1 MEGEIRTRRVEGPHQ
16 GVASSFMQLLSV
28 THYSAFTHIIH
39 LALHQNS
46 IIVGRRA
53 ARLRR
58 AFGRAFVRAA
68 RPIAVRGG
76 RNCKHLPRFSFPLTA
91 PRRVSAPK
99 KRWANEG
106 ANATLLDK
114 HTDGRTR
121 VVVGIEGGVDDR
133 RAIERWAKASFTGPS
148 ERDDRQTT
156 QQMILTSREEGRIM
170 TLMQNVLPAPHS
182 RIS

>member
-1 MEGEIRTRRVEGPHQ
+1 MEGEIRTRRVEGESQ
-16 GVASSFMQLLSV
+16 LYLILATSSCNSLFSIH
-28 THYSAFTHIIH
+28 THYPSCSTSK
-39 LALHQNS
+39 LNY
-46 IIVGRRA
+46 RRTPGEQCRSLRCA
-53 ARLRR
+53 SRLRCS

-68 RPIAVRGG
+68 RPIAVRDG

-114 HTDGRTR
+114 HTDGRTS

-133 RAIERWAKASFTGPS
+133 QAAERGAEASFTGPA
-148 ERDDRQTT
+148 ERDDMQTI
-156 QQMILTSREEGRIM
+156 QQMILTYRGREGGRIM
-170 TLMQNVLPAPHS
+170 TRL
-182 RIS
+182 

>member
-1 MEGEIRTRRVEGPHQ
+1 MPVPPLR
-16 GVASSFMQLLSV
+16 LLPLS
-28 THYSAFTHIIH
+28 
-39 LALHQNS
+39 
-46 IIVGRRA
+46 
-53 ARLRR
+53 R

-76 RNCKHLPRFSFPLTA
+76 RNCKHLPRFSFPLC
-91 PRRVSAPK
+91 RLRRYRVSAPK

-114 HTDGRTR
+114 HIDGRAS

-133 RAIERWAKASFTGPS
+133 RAIERRAEASFTGPS
-148 ERDDRQTT
+148 ERDDGQTT